1 LWEAG
6 FSVASRVLTAKI
18 HLSLAIFLHLFQL
31 ILDDD
36 GLINQMLKIWVFDI
50 EQLKLDLIFENL
62 EKHVLLLL
70 IGVDIISGIPR
81 QLDELVQILIHH
93 HISLV
98 QLWEFL
104 LLQLEGAT
112 GHVVNPEVSLEVI
125 AGDSFDIGVSVVVSL
140 PPVSCGPKLVCRE
153 WNLFMVEALGYL

>member
-1 LWEAG
+1 
-6 FSVASRVLTAKI
+6 VLTAKI

-98 QLWEFL
+98 QL
-104 LLQLEGAT
+104 
-112 GHVVNPEVSLEVI
+112 
-125 AGDSFDIGVSVVVSL
+125 
-140 PPVSCGPKLVCRE
+140 
-153 WNLFMVEALGYL
+153 